1 MDQLCNYL
9 ERIPLGEI
17 KNTTELEKALAGCWD
32 DFTGDSGGMTPSKLH
47 DRMEEVFWEP
57 PILDFVIERHGG
69 TVMGSTRAELQYWTI
84 MWIVKA

>member
-47 DRMEEVFWEP
+47 DRMEEVF
-57 PILDFVIERHGG
+57 
-69 TVMGSTRAELQYWTI
+69 
-84 MWIVKA
+84 